1 MVNSQVRNAA
11 CDSIQLLVAA
21 IAEDDA
27 PPGYVRDEAAPSAD
41 YFDQL
46 RELLEAEYQR

>member
-1 MVNSQVRNAA
+1 MLHVIHAN
-11 CDSIQLLVAA
+11 CWLLF
-21 IAEDDA
+21 AEDDA
-27 PPGYVRDEAAPSAD
+27 PPGDVRDEAAPSAD